1 MSIKFIKLCKV
12 LAIAT
17 IASLFSLEAKAEKT
31 SLSEA
36 FEAAYYEHGEN
47 AFSQSGILGQINTIV
62 GIPKFPEQ
70 DIAADGKS
78 VHNVYRLGL
87 KLQTSTGEPL
97 ITKDLDN
104 PYDTSLRE
112 NPSPGLTE

>member
-1 MSIKFIKLCKV
+1 MKR
-12 LAIAT
+12 
-17 IASLFSLEAKAEKT
+17 FSLEAKAETT

-47 AFSQSGILGQINTIV
+47 AFTQSGILGQINTIV

-70 DIAADGKS
+70 DIAADGKE
-78 VHNVYRLGL
+78 VHKVYELGL

-112 NPSPGLTE
+112 NPSPGLIE